1 MLSLRV
7 RFAGPRL
14 PPELSGGPE
23 ENFLLLR
30 AATGRPFHWPAPD
43 LRRQERNRRRPRPGA
58 GRARPGH
65 PREGRG
71 RFVSTSNEGDRRAG
85 RRDQGRVGSADLHVR
100 CLMGPTS
107 CRDADV
113 DAETH
118 ARRQAPS
125 IHRASARNHPSPR
138 RENES
143 SCSGGLCSN
152 GANCAIP
159 CSYLCRLT
167 IAELGCIGL
176 DSVLGSGFTGS
187 QASCGARRQ
196 GTVP

>member
-1 MLSLRV
+1 MYGAFVGGVLRGLGEL
-7 RFAGPRL
+7 RPMGPGASRYALGPHAEAAFAV
-14 PPELSGGPE
+14 EQT
-23 ENFLLLR
+23 F
-30 AATGRPFHWPAPD
+30 
-43 LRRQERNRRRPRPGA
+43 RRQGIGA
-58 GRARPGH
+58 ALFARIARSARH
-65 PREGRG
+65 RG
-71 RFVSTSNEGDRRAG
+71 V
-85 RRDQGRVGSADLHVR
+85 QDLHVR

-113 DAETH
+113 DAETR
-118 ARRQAPS
+118 ARRQVPS

-176 DSVLGSGFTGS
+176 DSVLGSGFTVS